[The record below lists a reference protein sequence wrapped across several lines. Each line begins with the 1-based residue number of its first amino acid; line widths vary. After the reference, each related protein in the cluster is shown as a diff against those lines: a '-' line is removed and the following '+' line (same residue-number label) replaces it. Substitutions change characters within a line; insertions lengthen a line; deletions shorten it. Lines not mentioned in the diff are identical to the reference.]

1 MDIKLSLYKDSNISF
16 FNAHAIT
23 LDLEDYISGCIAQEI
38 GNAHIE
44 ACKAQAIAARTNCQ
58 PYIKEERST
67 SDKSS
72 SFQAFEASKMN
83 NPNYPNPRKA
93 AQETKSI
100 VLTYNGKVAIPA
112 SFSANNGGKIT
123 SSQERWGGSRGWL
136 ISKEDPYDIGNK
148 TGHGVGLSQRGAK
161 KMAELGFDYKEILE
175 FYFPGTKLAIM
186 REDGSVEPMAV
197 KSKADIV
204 REWALSKEGCG
215 YVWGATGYVLTQSRL
230 NDLKEQYPDNVN
242 EDIVKKWIGKE
253 VYDCAQ
259 FTRAAMKQVG
269 ITLVSGASSQWKKTD
284 WEYKG
289 EISTLPTDRV
299 CVLYRESPS
308 ANPMQ
313 HTGIYLGNGYVVDA
327 RGSKSGVMY
336 TAFASYGWTHWAIPK
351 GLYDNYEK
359 TEPEEVLPVLYQA
372 TVTANTGNTVRMR
385 AEATTDSSVLKTIK
399 LGQVVDV
406 VEEVNDDWRK
416 IVFNGQTGF
425 MMKKFLAPMQAPVTA
440 PSTWYVKIECGSE
453 ADARAIAAALKLCG
467 NTSVAQA

>member
-1 MDIKLSLYKDSNISF
+1 MDLKLSLNKDSNISF
-16 FNAHAIT
+16 FNAQVVT
-23 LDLEDYISGCIAQEI
+23 LDLEDYISGCVAQEI

-58 PYIKEERST
+58 PYIKNNNNI

-83 NPNYPNPRKA
+83 NPSYPNPRKA

-123 SSQERWGGSRGWL
+123 SSKERWGGDRGWL

-175 FYFPGTKLAIM
+175 FYFPGTELAIM
-186 REDGSVEPMAV
+186 QEDGSVQPMAMKTKAEIV
-197 KSKADIV
+197 KS
-204 REWALSKEGCG
+204 WALSKQGCG
-215 YVWGATGYVLTQSRL
+215 YVWGATGEKLTQEYLQRL
-230 NDLKEQYPDNVN
+230 LTSFSEHIDEEV
-242 EDIVKKWIGKE
+242 VSKWMGKE
-253 VYDCAQ
+253 VYDCAY
-259 FTRAAMKQVG
+259 FTKAAMKQVG
-269 ITLVSGASSQWKKTD
+269 ITIGSGASSQWRKSK
-284 WEYKG
+284 WEQKG
-289 EISTLPTDRV
+289 KINTLPVNKV
-299 CVLYRESPS
+299 CILYRESPN
-308 ANPMQ
+308 ADPMQ
-313 HTGIYLGNGYVVDA
+313 HTGVYLGDGTVVDA
-327 RGSKSGVMY
+327 RGSKTGVIHSNL
-336 TAFASYGWTHWAIPK
+336 TSYGWTHWAIPQ
-351 GLYDNYEK
+351 GLYDQNENSLQQ
-359 TEPEEVLPVLYQA
+359 EVLPVLYEA
-372 TVTANTGNTVRMR
+372 TVTATTGNTVRMR
-385 AEATTDSSVLKTIK
+385 AEATTDSPVLKNIK